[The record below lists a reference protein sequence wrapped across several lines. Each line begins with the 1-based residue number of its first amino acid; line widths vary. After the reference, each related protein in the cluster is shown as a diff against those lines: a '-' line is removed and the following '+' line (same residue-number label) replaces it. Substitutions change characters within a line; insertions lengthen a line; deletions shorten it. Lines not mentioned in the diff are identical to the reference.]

1 MFGEIADHEETTDRG
16 MSAEKPVK
24 GMLARPGAKVA
35 KGMLARSDSKA
46 VKTCG
51 DFPAPLAVISD
62 LCGIRCKVK

>member
-1 MFGEIADHEETTDRG
+1 MFGEIADHEETTARG

-24 GMLARPGAKVA
+24 GMLAR
-35 KGMLARSDSKA
+35 SDSKV

-62 LCGIRCKVK
+62 LCGIRCKIK